1 MIWQCYAF
9 TGKPKKQ
16 TFIYIKTNQPA
27 KTLVLVATRND
38 MTDVEIVLI
47 NWKVNVRMYDKV
59 SLPDYVWQL
68 KPTQRELSFVI
79 SSVYWRYMFAGL

>member
-1 MIWQCYAF
+1 
-9 TGKPKKQ
+9 
-16 TFIYIKTNQPA
+16 
-27 KTLVLVATRND
+27 

-79 SSVYWRYMFAGL
+79 SSVY